1 MNVSFNKSVN
11 PSGNVHSTDGLT
23 YTLNVTVT
31 GNSINGAVITDTL
44 PTNVTYAGPGVN
56 VPIYL
61 PAPVYNPSLSQ
72 LTWNLPP
79 LAPGT
84 YQLSYVTKVNDLV
97 PGGTN
102 IINGA
107 QLTYSGITLSS
118 AVTVMVIGQ
127 YTVNVG
133 VFNEAGELVRTIKV
147 ELLSQPIDSISLSG
161 TVITTLN
168 GANNAVD
175 IYYKGTLIGSWNGM
189 NASGDPSP
197 NGIYHVKVDSVNPT
211 GVVSSVTQQVMV
223 SRSLY
228 KATVLIYNE
237 SGEVVKHLYA
247 FVDDPGKAAVMGVQL
262 STTVIKPSNNPIG
275 GTPNQLGVILSNGT
289 TIIWDGRSDAGTFV
303 QTGQYFVE
311 VHSVDGKGGTTTVT
325 EQVSVQAADV
335 PNLVLAQPNILDAK
349 KGVLGTTFT
358 AATTNLTLRV
368 YIYTVA
374 GERVATL
381 DGLAGQSNVYWNVSG
396 LASGIYIAV
405 VDAKDPG
412 GNLVAHQTVKVLIL
426 H

>member
-1 MNVSFNKSVN
+1 MNVSFSKSVN

-23 YTLNVTVT
+23 YTLNVVVT
-31 GNSINGAVITDTL
+31 GNSVNGAVITDTL

-56 VPIYL
+56 VPVNL
-61 PAPVYNPSLSQ
+61 PAPSYNPTNSQ

-79 LAPGT
+79 LAPGS

-102 IINGA
+102 IANGA

-118 AVTVMVIGQ
+118 AVTVTVIGQ
-127 YTVNVG
+127 YTVKVG
-133 VFNEAGELVRTIKV
+133 VYNEAGELVRIILV
-147 ELLSQPIDSISLSG
+147 QLFSQPIDSISLSG
-161 TVITTLN
+161 DVITSLN

-175 IYYKGTLIGSWNGM
+175 VYYKGTLIGSWNGT
-189 NASGDPSP
+189 NANGDPSA
-197 NGIYHVKVDSVNPT
+197 NGIYHVKVDSINPT
-211 GVVSSVTQQVMV
+211 GVVSTVTQQVMV

-247 FVDDPGKAAVMGVQL
+247 FVDDPGKAGVMGVQL
-262 STTVIKPSNNPIG
+262 STTVIKPSNNPVG

-289 TIIWDGRSDAGTFV
+289 TIIWDGRSDSGTFV
-303 QTGQYFVE
+303 RTGQYYVE
-311 VHSVDGKGGTTTVT
+311 VHSVDGTGGTTTFT
-325 EQVSVQAADV
+325 EKVSVQAADV
-335 PNLVLAQPNILDAK
+335 PNIVLAQPNILDAT
-349 KGVLGTTFT
+349 KGITGTMFT
-358 AATTNLTLRV
+358 AATTNLTLRA

-381 DGLAGQSNVYWNVSG
+381 DGLVGQSNVYWNASG

-405 VDAKDPG
+405 VDAKDTA
-412 GNLVAHQTVKVLIL
+412 GNLVDHQTLKVLFL